1 MKGMILAG
9 GLGTRLYPLT
19 YSVSKH
25 LLPIYNKPMIY
36 YPLTTL
42 MLAGIRQ
49 ILVIT
54 SPDAQAYYQTLLR
67 DGSQWGLIIDYA
79 IQSQPRGISDAFL
92 LEEFFIDQEPVA
104 LILGGNL
111 FYEEG
116 LVRILTKATES
127 IQGGSIFA
135 YYVQA
140 PEHYCVV
147 ELSNSGDIISLEE
160 KPTQPKSP
168 YVVPGLYFY
177 DPQVVDIDKTLQT
190 SQRGELEITDINQIY
205 LQEKKLNIEVLGR
218 GITWL
223 DAGTHESLLEASNF
237 VATIE
242 KRQELKIAC
251 PEEIAYRKRLI
262 NTTQLLNLAEPLLK
276 TEYGQYLL
284 TLTHRQYLSL

>member
-1 MKGMILAG
+1 MKGIILAG
-9 GLGTRLYPLT
+9 GLGTRLYSLT

-92 LEEFFIDQEPVA
+92 LGEFFIDQEPVT
-104 LILGGNL
+104 LILGDNL
-111 FYEEG
+111 FYGEG
-116 LVRILTKATES
+116 LARIPTKAQHLES
-127 IQGGSIFA
+127 QGGSIFA
-135 YYVQA
+135 YNVQDS
-140 PEHYCVV
+140 EHYCVV
-147 ELSNSGDIISLEE
+147 ELSDSGDIISLEE

-177 DPQVVDIDKTLQT
+177 YPQVVDIAKTLQP
-190 SQRGELEITDINQIY
+190 SQ
-205 LQEKKLNIEVLGR
+205 
-218 GITWL
+218 
-223 DAGTHESLLEASNF
+223 H
-237 VATIE
+237 
-242 KRQELKIAC
+242 
-251 PEEIAYRKRLI
+251 
-262 NTTQLLNLAEPLLK
+262 
-276 TEYGQYLL
+276 
-284 TLTHRQYLSL
+284 